1 MFGTWTGHLTYTVEL
16 DDNPITFEV
25 LGMENQ
31 AEKGMTWADW
41 VESDYNYNTIWY
53 VNDSFGQQTIT
64 DGFYTV
70 MEVLPT
76 DIIEAGRKYITLS

>member
-41 VESDYNYNTIWY
+41 VESDYNTIGWY
-53 VNDSFGQQTIT
+53 VDDSFGQQTIT

-70 MEVLPT
+70 MEVVPI